1 MNSTGMAAGAA
12 TVSSLQE
19 YLSRLYAL
27 ETTFRVDD
35 FLLTDETVARELE
48 GEDFRAVEEK
58 LLVAEDDGDLRL
70 SLYLEPGM
78 LQRLEAARPLESLQR
93 AELQDFWAVLEG
105 VSHFTYLTFK
115 AQQDR
120 GVRPVELEL
129 QAEVDKF
136 VVTALLGSAQH
147 TPASSRDLHHWLFE
161 LSQPDPALDEDLRRR
176 YVHAGRNAARYC
188 HSLMR
193 RFPDVSPA
201 LLPELRHFYRLDHPG
216 KLRFIDTSV
225 AG

>member
-1 MNSTGMAAGAA
+1 MAPGAA
-12 TVSSLQE
+12 TVSSLQD

-35 FLLTDETVARELE
+35 FLLTDAAAARELE
-48 GEDFRAVEEK
+48 GEDFRGVEEK
-58 LLVAEDDGDLRL
+58 LLVMEEEQGLRL

-78 LQRLEAARPLESLQR
+78 LQRLEAARPFESLRR
-93 AELQDFWAVLEG
+93 AGLEDFWTVLEG

-136 VVTALLGSAQH
+136 VVTALLALAQR
-147 TPASSRDLHHWLFE
+147 TPAYSRALHHRLFE
-161 LSQPDPALDEDLRRR
+161 LMRPDPTLDTGLRCR
-176 YVHAGRNAARYC
+176 YRDASREAARYC
-188 HSLMR
+188 HGLMH
-193 RFPDVSPA
+193 RFRDLSPA
-201 LLPELRHFYRLDHPG
+201 FLPELRHFYRLDHPG
-216 KLRFIDTSV
+216 KLRFIEAS
-225 AG
+225 AA